1 MHARVANSNSS
12 PGQWQR
18 QARVSVERQRGGI
31 INGDCKEES
40 GVFASRKVVKSYC
53 SIFVVI

>member
-18 QARVSVERQRGGI
+18 QARVGVERQRGGI
-31 INGDCKEES
+31 INGDCEEES
-40 GVFASRKVVKSYC
+40 ADVWNGTC
-53 SIFVVI
+53 G